1 MNRIARSDL
10 KTRIVK
16 FSNGVIKNASLKI
29 PAEEYSIVDAA
40 QLIRESF
47 LDYMFSSGGLMSDE
61 VLTSSIGQAHFFEG
75 ALGGY
80 KQRIDPEAF
89 AALER
94 YLNSKYSMALDVVRY
109 REPGLKGADLYERA
123 AQNRALSEDARGG
136 LRLVR
141 DAYRRGDL

>member
-1 MNRIARSDL
+1 MNRIASPDL

-16 FSNGVIKNASLKI
+16 FSNGVIKDASLKI

-80 KQRIDPEAF
+80 KQRLDPEVF

-94 YLNSKYSMALDVVRY
+94 YLNSEFSMALDVVRY
-109 REPGLKGADLYERA
+109 REPGLKDADLYERA
-123 AQNRALSEDARGG
+123 MQNRVLSDDDRRALRV
-136 LRLVR
+136 VR